1 MHSKRRM
8 EKMIKIVRV
17 RVMRQVLDKVQGIS
31 ERVGK
36 LREKALRMV
45 IICQT

>member
-31 ERVGK
+31 ERV
-36 LREKALRMV
+36 A
-45 IICQT
+45 